1 MNLIAQWNLL
11 VLFSLLLVS
20 LAPIVQS
27 HSEIVTPHDD
37 GGGCGRDSRLGVPTD
52 AAGLLSGN
60 KQFVMKMKAI
70 NASFITDAAAGAHQ
84 HPSFMFLGCSD
95 SRVSEGTIFNAQPGV
110 LFAGRNIAAQ
120 YIENDANG
128 NSVLLYA
135 LHHLG
140 VSHVIVMGHYGCGG
154 VSAAITSN
162 MQSAHDAKGSMDRWI
177 WPIRRLYLQSQSN
190 SAFRPEIVALRQK
203 NRQFTVVPPPD
214 KSDTGFRALVEETVK
229 MNVKRILRSKAATGL
244 EKKVKILGWVYD
256 IATLGITDLEV
267 TRTL

>member
-37 GGGCGRDSRLGVPTD
+37 DGGGCGRDSRLGVPTD
-52 AAGLLSGN
+52 AVGLLSGN
-60 KQFVMKMKAI
+60 KQFVMKMKAT

-84 HPSFMFLGCSD
+84 RTIYPFDAIPYAHTITDPSFMFLGCSD

-110 LFAGRNIAAQ
+110 LFADR
-120 YIENDANG
+120 

-177 WPIRRLYLQSQSN
+177 WLIRRLYLQSQ
-190 SAFRPEIVALRQK
+190 RPEIVALRQK

-229 MNVKRILRSKAATGL
+229 MNVKRILRSKAANVL